1 MSRSA
6 IQVLFIA
13 GFILFGNVIA
23 AVAQFFEEPVS
34 DGRSL
39 RWDRYDVA
47 IENMDT
53 AANRFQVTE
62 FYTITVEVGPFRY
75 GFAEIPQDRLES
87 ISDVLVYENRS
98 LLTSSCSGSPGTYCA
113 RDEGDTYSI
122 EYHFTRQAQSGESRE
137 IAIRYTV
144 HGALR
149 SYSGGDQLYWVAV
162 PGDRAFPV
170 LSSKVT
176 VILPEDR
183 PPQVTAS
190 YPDTW
195 RETIQGNI
203 ITWQSPGRMGRGD
216 AVEVRVQ
223 YPHDARMAKPSWQA
237 AFDRER
243 AYLEDWQPIVSL
255 VLLAIT
261 VLFTVGGVLFVLTR
275 YLKHGRDPQALVV
288 PEYLSEPPSDE
299 RPGVVGLL
307 LDEKADMQDVMAT
320 LLDLARRGLLVIEQE
335 EKSGIAG
342 LFSSTEFTFHRTDAT
357 DADPRP
363 YERTLLKGLFPKG
376 RDTTTLS
383 QLRTKFYTHIPVIKR
398 ELYDDLIKQGYF
410 TRSPETT
417 RRLWTWGGVAVM
429 VLASV
434 AFWLLQQA
442 TLISPLIIVPP
453 IGLGIVGLV
462 SAIAGEFMPAKTA
475 KGAQDAARWR
485 AYKRYLANIEHYG
498 DVAEAAAKFEE
509 ALPYA
514 IAFGLEKELAR
525 QVTSAMTAMPGWYF
539 PTYLG
544 GPWHG
549 GYRRGQ
555 PVRPVS
561 MSGPSGMGDFSL
573 GGPGGLND
581 MSRSLTEGLN
591 AMNSGLTRMLND
603 ASKAMTSRPQ
613 SSGRSG
619 GGFSGGGGGGGGGS
633 GGGSRGF
640 G

>member
-23 AVAQFFEEPVS
+23 AVAQFFEEPAGG
-34 DGRSL
+34 GRSL

-47 IENMDT
+47 IEDIDT
-53 AANRFQVTE
+53 TANRFQVTE

-75 GFAEIPQDRLES
+75 GFAEIPQDRLER

-98 LLTSSCSGSPGTYCA
+98 LLTSSCSGSAGTYCA
-113 RDEGDTYSI
+113 RDEGDIYSI
-122 EYHFTRQAQSGESRE
+122 EYNFTRQVQNGESRE

-170 LSSKVT
+170 MSSTVKVT
-176 VILPEDR
+176 MPADR
-183 PPQVTAS
+183 PPLVTAS

-195 RETIQGNI
+195 QETIEDNV
-203 ITWQSPGRMGRGD
+203 ITWRSPGRMGSGD

-223 YPHDARMAKPSWQA
+223 YAHDARMKKPSWQA
-237 AFDRER
+237 AYDRER
-243 AYLEDWQPIVSL
+243 AYLDDWQPIVSL
-255 VLLAIT
+255 LLLAIT
-261 VLFTVGGVLFVLTR
+261 VLFTVGGVLFVLLR
-275 YLKHGRDPQALVV
+275 YLKHGRDPQTLVV

-307 LDEKADMQDVMAT
+307 LDEKADMKDIMAT
-320 LLDLARRGLLVIEQE
+320 LVDLARRGLLVIEQE
-335 EKSGIAG
+335 KRGGLAG
-342 LFSSTEFTFHRTDAT
+342 MFTSTEFTFHRTEAPASDL
-357 DADPRP
+357 RP
-363 YERTLLKGLFPKG
+363 YEHTLLKGLFPKG
-376 RDTTTLS
+376 RDTTTLT
-383 QLRTKFYTHIPVIKR
+383 QLRTKFYTHVPIIKR
-398 ELYDDLIKQGYF
+398 ELYDDLIRQGYF

-434 AFWLLQQA
+434 AFWLLREA

-453 IGLGIVGLV
+453 IGLGIVGLA

-485 AYKRYLANIEHYG
+485 AFKRYLANIESYG
-498 DVAEAAAKFEE
+498 DIAGAAAKFEE
-509 ALPYA
+509 SLPYA
-514 IAFGLEKELAR
+514 IAFGMEKDLVR
-525 QVTSAMTAMPGWYF
+525 QVVPAMTAMPGWYF
-539 PTYLG
+539 PTHLG

-555 PVRPVS
+555 PLRPVS
-561 MSGPSGMGDFSL
+561 MSGPGGLGDFSL

-603 ASKAMTSRPQ
+603 ASSAMTSRPQ
-613 SSGRSG
+613 SSGRG